1 VPLRARLESPPE
13 ASAATGAVRVGE
25 APPGLGASAVAMGSD
40 PVDLS
45 ALRGRV
51 VILDFWASWCGP
63 CRQMMPVLNQMSERY
78 RAQGLTVLGLTD
90 ESVDVARTV
99 GMRLN
104 IRYTLASN
112 ALALRSYAVQSL
124 PTMVVVDRGGNVR
137 EVTIGT
143 EAPQALTRTIERLL
157 AEPSPGAQGA
167 CGVCRYPTRCAT
179 SSGTPP
185 PRNSTPSSDRPTATV
200 GRSWSAAATPSTCCT
215 SATPSVATRMVP
227 PSAASPVPMLNIA
240 RDGARSATRL
250 AASRSRSRSVSRSP
264 GAVLRSRSV
273 PGGTQS

>member
-1 VPLRARLESPPE
+1 MKRSGRVRWVAWGGLLLALAAPAGADPRPAQASPGFLGAVLQALPGDVGLRVVRVLPNSPAHRAGVAEGDVIVLSQGVAPGSVGAFTTSVRAAGAGAEYALVVRRGARRVPLRARLESPPE

-157 AEPSPGAQGA
+157 AEPSP
-167 CGVCRYPTRCAT
+167 
-179 SSGTPP
+179 
-185 PRNSTPSSDRPTATV
+185 
-200 GRSWSAAATPSTCCT
+200 
-215 SATPSVATRMVP
+215 
-227 PSAASPVPMLNIA
+227 
-240 RDGARSATRL
+240 
-250 AASRSRSRSVSRSP
+250 
-264 GAVLRSRSV
+264 
-273 PGGTQS
+273 